1 MLFASGDWTCSIAR
15 FTARCRSDASEIP
28 PTGRSFDVDFYT
40 VAVWDDGQIVEENLM
55 RDLVTFLNQ
64 IRLSE

>member
-1 MLFASGDWTCSIAR
+1 MGPARSPASRHDVG
-15 FTARCRSDASEIP
+15 SDASEIP
-28 PTGRSFDVDFYT
+28 PTGRSFEVDFYT
-40 VAVWDDGQIVEENLM
+40 VAVLDDGQTVEENLM